1 MLGKKERRRT
11 KLMSDIN
18 ITPFTDV
25 VLVLLIIFMVT
36 TPIIT
41 HSALK
46 VQLPKATNVE
56 NESDQQIT
64 ITVDA
69 QGRIIVDGTQVE
81 IKDLTEEL
89 TARISIKSN
98 VAVVI
103 KGDKNAKYESVVNVI
118 DIAKLC
124 GAKKFALAVELK
136 NKND

>member
-1 MLGKKERRRT
+1 MFCNKERRRI
-11 KLMSDIN
+11 KLMADIN

-56 NESDQQIT
+56 NESGQQIT

-69 QGRIIVDGTQVE
+69 QGQIFVDGTQ
-81 IKDLTEEL
+81 IGIRDLKEEL
-89 TARISIKSN
+89 TARMSTKSN
-98 VAVVI
+98 ASIVV

-118 DIAKLC
+118 DTAKLC
-124 GAKKFALAVELK
+124 GAKKFALAVEVK

>member
-1 MLGKKERRRT
+1 MFGNKKRRRT

-25 VLVLLIIFMVT
+25 ILVLLIIFMVT

-56 NESDQQIT
+56 NESGEQIT
-64 ITVDA
+64 ITIDA
-69 QGRIIVDGTQVE
+69 QGLIIIDGTKVA
-81 IKDLTEEL
+81 ISDLKEEL
-89 TARISIKSN
+89 TARIGSKSN
-98 VAVVI
+98 AAVVV
-103 KGDKNAKYESVVNVI
+103 KGDKAAKYESVVTVI
-118 DIAKLC
+118 DIAKSC
-124 GAKKFALAVELK
+124 GAKKFALAVEIK

>member
-1 MLGKKERRRT
+1 MLGNKERRRT

-46 VQLPKATNVE
+46 VHLPKAANVE
-56 NESDQQIT
+56 NESGQQIT

-69 QGRIIVDGTQVE
+69 QGRIIIDGTQIE
-81 IKDLTEEL
+81 ARNLKEEL

-98 VAVVI
+98 AGVVI

>member
-1 MLGKKERRRT
+1 MFGNKKLRRA
-11 KLMSDIN
+11 KLMVDIN

-25 VLVLLIIFMVT
+25 ILVLLIIFMVT

-56 NESDQQIT
+56 NESGEQVTIT
-64 ITVDA
+64 IDA
-69 QGRIIVDGTQVE
+69 NGNIIVDGTK
-81 IKDLTEEL
+81 IDISNLKEEL
-89 TARISIKSN
+89 TARISAKSN
-98 VAVVI
+98 AAVVV
-103 KGDKNAKYESVVNVI
+103 KGDKNAKYESVVSVI

-124 GAKKFALAVELK
+124 GAKKFALAVEIK

>member
-1 MLGKKERRRT
+1 MFGNKKRRRT

-56 NESDQQIT
+56 NESGQQIT

-98 VAVVI
+98 AAVVI
-103 KGDKNAKYESVVNVI
+103 KGDKNAKYEAIVNVI

-124 GAKKFALAVELK
+124 GAKKFALVVELK